1 MLTKQDKT
9 PTRDRPLSKRER
21 AGIQAVLNK
30 DWPTL
35 TEAFI
40 RSGFFGTPI
49 MYRDDE
55 QSAWRVGSREQLTCE
70 LQGK

>member
-1 MLTKQDKT
+1 M
-9 PTRDRPLSKRER
+9 
-21 AGIQAVLNK
+21 NK

-40 RSGFFGTPI
+40 RTGFFGTPI

-55 QSAWRVGSREQLTCE
+55 QTPWREGDREQLTRE
-70 LQGK
+70 LQGWSLPICPASFCVGGSCSDAHDAKAK